1 MTNLINKLLAKF
13 NLKLVYLKQKPDVSL
28 VEASVKFLNENPKF
42 VSDQVKPNDFYWG
55 DINYV
60 QKIVDGEFPQVSG
73 KTYYKSILTASST
86 HRAHRFPSHVWELLW
101 DRKAV
106 GPGMLAHMIRRNF
119 IIVHTR
125 HQNLINRSNHHG
137 SYRSFCI

>member
-13 NLKLVYLKQKPDVSL
+13 NLKLVCIKPDVSL

-60 QKIVDGEFPQVSG
+60 QKRVNGEFPQVSG
-73 KTYYKSILTASST
+73 KTYYISQSEKYFCDYNGDENVPFEKMYEATTFTTEQL
-86 HRAHRFPSHVWELLW
+86 
-101 DRKAV
+101 
-106 GPGMLAHMIRRNF
+106 
-119 IIVHTR
+119 
-125 HQNLINRSNHHG
+125 QNKLK
-137 SYRSFCI
+137 